1 MGGGEGGCG
10 GSGRSEGGFGGSEG
24 GGGDVPEPIL
34 YCKNLL
40 IMIKLGHPYRRS

>member
-24 GGGDVPEPIL
+24 GGGMSLSPFFIA
-34 YCKNLL
+34 K
-40 IMIKLGHPYRRS
+40 IF